1 MPTFKRGDSAP
12 DAGIRQALIERHPSI
27 LLLCLL
33 LLFTAVLTWQE
44 ISQEFSVV
52 EIRNSKILADSETVL
67 SRALLQQRAMMTSA
81 GPILELRLIKSAV
94 LSPQRSLDRSAI
106 EAIFT
111 DFIDQYPNISQ
122 VRWLD
127 ATGME
132 RARIN
137 QTVSPGGLRT
147 IASAAVLQDKSQR
160 DYFRQAMEPG
170 DVDFFI
176 SKIDLNREFG
186 EIELPPQPTL
196 RIALRTRDQLN
207 MRSGVLV
214 LNFNL
219 NGLILGL
226 PLQGQ
231 PGLVSIDL
239 LDGVS
244 GKVYSSMSNPGLAW
258 AHELREPAVY
268 YGDIYP
274 ERFQRIKAVLSGDP
288 DPGDSG
294 NELIMMAAP
303 NMTVTDGALIA
314 YIFIAPEFLAAQRRT
329 ALLETGSVVAVA
341 WLFVSLLLIRM
352 FRMETRNARTMDEV
366 RALAAAKSQFLAN
379 MSHEI
384 RTPISG
390 MMGMLDLLVADIK
403 EPAQRDRLDFIRE
416 CTRNLRRVIDDILDV
431 SKLQGGRVML
441 ENKPFEPARTIDR
454 TVSLYAIEARQKGTA
469 LTGIVPEALNN
480 IAVEGDEHR
489 LSQVLNNLVSNAVK
503 FTEQGQV
510 IIEMQ
515 ELECSGTDATL
526 RFTVRDTGIGMS
538 SEILEILGQPFV
550 QADVTTTRD
559 FGGTGLGLSI
569 CKSLLA
575 LMGSELNIISEPGKG
590 STFSFDL
597 TFTLAKQDMSGP
609 GCHSTAED
617 AGGGPAPGPATA
629 SACSDEEVTREAL
642 LQRLAREIEKHGPPR
657 VLVTE
662 DSFAMQVLIGE
673 IFKSFSIAVEFADNG
688 QAALERLDEHPFD
701 LVFMDLQMPVM
712 GGIEATGLIRQKWT
726 SAQLPVIVLS
736 AVTQPEEITRALAA
750 GGNSCLAKPIDIEEL
765 LTTLLEYWHPEDD

>member
-1 MPTFKRGDSAP
+1 
-12 DAGIRQALIERHPSI
+12 
-27 LLLCLL
+27 
-33 LLFTAVLTWQE
+33 V
-44 ISQEFSVV
+44 
-52 EIRNSKILADSETVL
+52 
-67 SRALLQQRAMMTSA
+67 
-81 GPILELRLIKSAV
+81 
-94 LSPQRSLDRSAI
+94 DRSAI
-106 EAIFT
+106 ETIFT
-111 DFIDQYPNISQ
+111 DFLHQYPNISQ

-132 RARIN
+132 RARVN
-137 QTVSPGGLRT
+137 QTFSAGGERT
-147 IASAAVLQDKSQR
+147 IASAGMLQDKSQR

-219 NGLILGL
+219 SGLILGL
-226 PLQGQ
+226 PLPGQ

-244 GKVYSSMSNPGLAW
+244 GKVYSSMYNPGLAW
-258 AHELREPAVY
+258 AHELRDPPIY

-274 ERFQRIKAVLSGDP
+274 ERFKRIKTVLSGNT
-288 DPGDSG
+288 DPGG
-294 NELIMMAAP
+294 NGSELIMMAAP
-303 NMTVTDGALIA
+303 NMKVTDGSLIA
-314 YIFIAPEFLAAQRRT
+314 YIFMAPEFLAAQRRNV
-329 ALLETGSVVAVA
+329 LVETGSAVAVA
-341 WLFVSLLLIRM
+341 WLFGSLLLIRI

-390 MMGMLDLLVADIK
+390 MMGMLDLLVVDIK
-403 EPAQRDRLDFIRE
+403 EPAQRDRLEFIRQ

-441 ENKPFEPARTIDR
+441 ENKPFEPARTIDT
-454 TVSLYAIEARQKGTA
+454 TVSLYAIEAQQNGTA
-469 LTGIVPEALNN
+469 LNGIVPEALNN

-510 IIEMQ
+510 AVEME
-515 ELECSGTDATL
+515 ELRRSDTDTTL
-526 RFTVRDTGIGMS
+526 RFSVRDSGIGMS

-597 TFTLAKQDMSGP
+597 SFTLVKPETSGVVV
-609 GCHSTAED
+609 GHRVDESTAEL
-617 AGGGPAPGPATA
+617 APDSATP
-629 SACSDEEVTREAL
+629 SADENEEATREAL
-642 LQRLAREIEKHGPPR
+642 MQQLARSVAEHGPPR
-657 VLVTE
+657 VLVAE

-673 IFKSFSIAVEFADNG
+673 IFKSFSIPAQFADNG
-688 QAALERLDEHPFD
+688 KLALERLAEQPFD

-712 GGIEATGLIRQKWT
+712 GGIEATGLIRQKWS

-736 AVTQPEEITRALAA
+736 AVTQDDEIARALAA
-750 GGNSCLAKPIDIEEL
+750 GGDKCLAKPIDIEEL
-765 LTTLLEYWHPEDD
+765 LATLLNYWHPKTA